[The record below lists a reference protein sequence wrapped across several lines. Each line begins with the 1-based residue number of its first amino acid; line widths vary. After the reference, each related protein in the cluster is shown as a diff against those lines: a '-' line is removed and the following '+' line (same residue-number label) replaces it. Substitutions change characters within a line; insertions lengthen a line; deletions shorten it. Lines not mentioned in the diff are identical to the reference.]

1 MAASGRGGKSAEAI
15 LGAER
20 KLGTIF
26 AYDRDAGLTILLG
39 GLVTLG
45 VAIYIFVETGIE
57 GLYSDILNTILIV
70 FSGLLMGII
79 EILSAILIFKNGKI
93 LEKNDNGI
101 SVISKEKYYSIAGR
115 MKFFGFL
122 ALIASVLSLP
132 SGYGGYI
139 AGFILA
145 MMGGAQA
152 MISKKKY
159 NLKRI
164 E

>member
-1 MAASGRGGKSAEAI
+1 MVTTGKGGKGAEAI
-15 LGAER
+15 LGAEK

-26 AYDRDAGLTILLG
+26 AYDRDAALAIILG
-39 GLVTLG
+39 GFVTLG
-45 VAIYIFVETGIE
+45 VSIYILVETGIE
-57 GLYSDILNTILIV
+57 NLYPDILNTILIV
-70 FSGLLMGII
+70 FSGLLMGTI
-79 EILSAILIFKNGKI
+79 EILSAILIFRYGKI
-93 LEKNDNGI
+93 LEKNDAGI
-101 SVISKEKYYSIAGR
+101 SVINKEKYYSIAGK

-139 AGFILA
+139 AGFILS

-152 MISKKKY
+152 LISKKKY